1 MKTKEK
7 KRHEAQIRQDAVK
20 NVPAAQRLAL
30 LDKNGFTAK
39 WERTKLAKLLIT
51 ESEGRIAK
59 VVIPGV
65 GNQRPEKKNYQKPK
79 RS

>member
-7 KRHEAQIRQDAVK
+7 KRHEAQIRQDAVR

-30 LDKNGFTAK
+30 LDKNGFTAR
-39 WERTKLAKLLIT
+39 WERNKLAKLIIT
-51 ESEGRIAK
+51 ESEGKITKAEIN
-59 VVIPGV
+59 IPGE
-65 GNQRPEKKNYQKPK
+65 GNQRKKIYQKPK